1 MSEIVEG
8 GAPPPARARLSR
20 LAVAAAA
27 VGIAA
32 WVMLGVSGPG
42 TRAELWDFRAGFRLM
57 TWGAYLGIAAV
68 VLGIVAAAVARP
80 GAARRGFGVALIGV
94 LLGATALALPWSLRR
109 TARSVPPIHDI
120 TTDVANPPEFVAV
133 APLREDAPNPV
144 AYEGDSI
151 AALQQAAYPDVGPV
165 MLALPPDSAFALA
178 LATAEGM
185 GWEMVAVDRAAGR
198 IEATAVTTWFGFLDD
213 VVIRVSPASG
223 ISRVDVR
230 SKSRVGR
237 SDVGANAKRI
247 RRYTRDLR
255 ERAGDDAA

>member
-1 MSEIVEG
+1 MSESMD
-8 GAPPPARARLSR
+8 GAQPPPPRARISR
-20 LAVAAAA
+20 LAVAAAL

-42 TRAELWDFRAGFRLM
+42 TRAEFWDFRAGFRLM

-94 LLGATALALPWSLRR
+94 LLGVTAFALPWSFRR
-109 TARSVPPIHDI
+109 TARSLPPIHDI
-120 TTDVANPPEFVAV
+120 TTDAANPPEFVAV

-165 MLALPPDSAFALA
+165 MLALPQDSAFAVA
-178 LATAEGM
+178 LAAAEEM
-185 GWEMVAVDRAAGR
+185 GWEMVATDRQAGR
-198 IEATAVTTWFGFLDD
+198 IEATAVTPWFGFLA
-213 VVIRVSPASG
+213 RECTSTTTTPPTSRASARSARTRRRWRRSSSPGTRPS
-223 ISRVDVR
+223 SRR
-230 SKSRVGR
+230 APCPCGR
-237 SDVGANAKRI
+237 SR
-247 RRYTRDLR
+247 
-255 ERAGDDAA
+255 